1 MKLGSVFG
9 STKQRTL
16 TVSGAADGWK
26 ASPSMQLLYS
36 GAGPIYTGQKVQG

>member
-16 TVSGAADGWK
+16 QVSTADGWK
-26 ASPSMQLLYS
+26 ALPSMQPLYS
-36 GAGPIYTGQKVQG
+36 GAGPVYTGQKKQG